1 MAGTVE
7 SRLKELKIELPQ
19 ASAPVANYVP
29 CVQAGNILFVSG
41 QVTYWDGQL
50 QYKGKVGKEITVE
63 DGQKAARLCALN
75 ILAQAKA
82 FLGSLDRVKRVCM
95 VQGFVNAIPD
105 FVDHP
110 KVVNGASDLF
120 VELFGEAGKHAR
132 FAVGA
137 GSLPANVA
145 VEVAAV
151 LEVT

>member
-1 MAGTVE
+1 MAANVE
-7 SRLKELKIELPQ
+7 SRLKELKIELPK
-19 ASAPVANYVP
+19 AAAPVANYVP
-29 CVQAGNILFVSG
+29 CVQAGNLLFVSG
-41 QVTYWDGQL
+41 QVTVWNGELKYIGRL
-50 QYKGKVGKEITVE
+50 GKEVSIE
-63 DGQKAARLCALN
+63 DGRAAARLCALN

-95 VQGFVNAIPD
+95 VQGFVNAVPE
-105 FVDHP
+105 FPDHP

-151 LEVT
+151 LEVA